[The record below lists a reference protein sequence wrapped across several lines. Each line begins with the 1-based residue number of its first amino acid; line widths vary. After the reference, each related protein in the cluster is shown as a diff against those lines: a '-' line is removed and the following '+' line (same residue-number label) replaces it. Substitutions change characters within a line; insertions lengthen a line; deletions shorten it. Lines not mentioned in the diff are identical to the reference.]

1 MPGRYEASLRMNR
14 GGAHRSRSLCNC
26 VAVAP
31 TMSAT
36 GAIYPK
42 VSFAFGRSQTLC
54 SVCLSRARQPF
65 TPSDAFGIYR
75 RRARLHQPAACR
87 RRRRLGYTRW
97 RASRSSSS
105 PQGGYR
111 PRPPCARAPRLSLSL
126 SLPLF
131 LSHSCDALHALIAR
145 QEQEKA
151 RGGRGDSLERD
162 PAPLRDRIRL
172 VGPSRVAGGSRGD
185 RQGEVSIG
193 GRDGG
198 RAGDGRGHVPLF
210 QRWVSNSSQSDSDTH
225 SPTRPLAHSLTRS
238 LALSLSFDSAT
249 RAPRAVHQ
257 MVFAKIGA
265 RRAESDAGR
274 V

>member
-1 MPGRYEASLRMNR
+1 MLGLS
-14 GGAHRSRSLCNC
+14 
-26 VAVAP
+26 
-31 TMSAT
+31 
-36 GAIYPK
+36 
-42 VSFAFGRSQTLC
+42 
-54 SVCLSRARQPF
+54 LSRATTLHAVRRLRHIQTTSA
-65 TPSDAFGIYR
+65 TPSTCR
-75 RRARLHQPAACR
+75 VPAPPSSRVHAM
-87 RRRRLGYTRW
+87 
-97 RASRSSSS
+97 ASKPVVKFATGWVSTSTPVRS
-105 PQGGYR
+105 
-111 PRPPCARAPRLSLSL
+111 RAPTLSLSL

-238 LALSLSFDSAT
+238 ISL
-249 RAPRAVHQ
+249 V
-257 MVFAKIGA
+257 
-265 RRAESDAGR
+265 
-274 V
+274 